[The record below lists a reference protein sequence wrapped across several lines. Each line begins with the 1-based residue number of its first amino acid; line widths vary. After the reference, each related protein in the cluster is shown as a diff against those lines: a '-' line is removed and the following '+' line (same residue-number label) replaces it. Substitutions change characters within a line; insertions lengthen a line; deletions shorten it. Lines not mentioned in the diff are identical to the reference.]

1 MTRGLNFTVK
11 IGIMKPRFFVKGV
24 LPLLLIKNG
33 RIHNAIDP
41 EPFVADILVKDGK
54 IIKIGRDIA
63 DSAEEV
69 YDAAGLDVYPGF
81 IDAHTHIGMFGF
93 SAELSKDDVEKYDK
107 CTPNHR
113 GIDIINPDEPCF
125 KSAAAAGVTCVCVG
139 PGSVGC
145 IGGTHLAIKTFGDRV
160 DDMVVKNP
168 VAMKV
173 AFGENPKRAL
183 KDSITS
189 RATIAATIRDMLMKA
204 KEYNALKKAANGD
217 AAKLPRYDA
226 KLEALIPVVERKIPL
241 KAHTQRKDDTF
252 TAIRLAKE
260 CEVDLTLEHV
270 ADGGDIAEALARE
283 GYPVAAGP
291 YFVQSTKSENSNRHP
306 SAAVKMVR
314 AGCTVSVMTDSPIVA
329 EEYLPLVAGLLIRE
343 GLDEFEA
350 LKTITINPAK
360 HLGIADRVGSIEVGK
375 DADIVICN
383 GCPMSMTVKPEAVFL
398 DGKRMA

>member
-1 MTRGLNFTVK
+1 
-11 IGIMKPRFFVKGV
+11 
-24 LPLLLIKNG
+24 
-33 RIHNAIDP
+33 
-41 EPFVADILVKDGK
+41 
-54 IIKIGRDIA
+54 
-63 DSAEEV
+63 
-69 YDAAGLDVYPGF
+69 
-81 IDAHTHIGMFGF
+81 
-93 SAELSKDDVEKYDK
+93 
-107 CTPNHR
+107 
-113 GIDIINPDEPCF
+113 
-125 KSAAAAGVTCVCVG
+125 
-139 PGSVGC
+139 VGC

>member
-1 MTRGLNFTVK
+1 M
-11 IGIMKPRFFVKGV
+11 
-24 LPLLLIKNG
+24 LLIKNG

-41 EPFVADILVKDGK
+41 ESFVADILVKNGR
-54 IIKIGRDIA
+54 IIEIKRNIDVA
-63 DSAEEV
+63 VDDV
-69 YDAAGLDVYPGF
+69 YDATGLDVYPGF

-93 SAELSKDDVEKYDK
+93 SDELTKDDVEKYDK

-113 GIDIINPDEPCF
+113 GIDIINPDEPTF
-125 KSAAAAGVTCVCVG
+125 KKAVEAGVTCVCVG

-145 IGGTHLAIKTFGDRV
+145 IGGTHLAMKTYGDRV

-173 AFGENPKRAL
+173 AFGENPKRVL

-189 RATIAATIRDMLMKA
+189 RATIASTIRDTLMKA

-217 AAKLPRYDA
+217 VFKMPRYDA
-226 KLEALIPVVERKIPL
+226 KLEALIPVVERQIPL
-241 KAHTQRKDDTF
+241 KAHSQRKDDTF
-252 TAIRLAKE
+252 TAIRVAKE

-270 ADGGDIAEALARE
+270 ADGGEIAETLAKE
-283 GYPVAAGP
+283 GYPIAAGP
-291 YFVQSTKSENSNRHP
+291 YFLQSTKSENMNRNP
-306 SAAVKMVR
+306 ASAVKMIK
-314 AGCTVSVMTDSPIVA
+314 AGCNVSVMTDSPVVA
-329 EEYLPLVAGLLIRE
+329 EEYLPLVAGLLMRE

-360 HLGIADRVGSIEVGK
+360 HLGIEECVGSIEVGK

-383 GCPMSMTVKPEAVFL
+383 GCPMSMTVKPKAVFL
-398 DGKRMA
+398 NGKQVV